1 VVKQS
6 WGAVTA
12 KLDLPKVHERA
23 EFEANEDKQFA
34 IRTAMAKKADVDVAA
49 VKLEVYE
56 WQGVDYPDGGSCNKI
71 LGRRLLE
78 AAPTTTQQGTIG
90 LKLIVAVPNDAKA
103 KDVENRISAD
113 NFACQLIAAA
123 NDELT
128 AIENEQASAC
138 GSMSGDAASCNA
150 YTAVQCAHS
159 AGQCTPNYSNVVKH
173 LTRLTCNQSCNAA
186 DSEAACNAVKTGC
199 FFPAGNG
206 CCWNAGK
213 CRNFGC
219 KCSNSQE
226 KFSVPAARPTGIGCQ
241 NSITCQVKGDNPVT
255 WEAGFE
261 YSDAGAE
268 CSDSID
274 GTLSVDQDGVDAVNV
289 NETGTYYVTYKAK
302 NTQDTYNFAWDEDCC
317 ASRRT
322 VYVTDTLKPVI
333 RLTYKG
339 TEVGRSSGA
348 STAWRQPNG
357 QNYVHANPTHLDAT
371 QTWTTAHENIQGVKI
386 DTSSHMMAEVTGSS
400 SAWVIAAAGAAL
412 AGIALLA
419 QSRKQEHVVV
429 PV

>member
-1 VVKQS
+1 M
-6 WGAVTA
+6 G
-12 KLDLPKVHERA
+12 
-23 EFEANEDKQFA
+23 
-34 IRTAMAKKADVDVAA
+34 
-49 VKLEVYE
+49 

-71 LGRRLLE
+71 LGRRLFE
-78 AAPTTTQQGTIG
+78 AAPTTTQQGSIG
-90 LKLIVAVPNDAKA
+90 LKLIVAVPNDTKA
-103 KDVENRISAD
+103 KDVESRISAN
-113 NFACQLIAAA
+113 NFACNLITAA

-128 AIENEQASAC
+128 AIANEQASAC
-138 GSMSGDAASCNA
+138 GSMSGDAAACNA

-159 AGQCTPNYSNVVKH
+159 AGQCSPNYSNVVKH
-173 LTRLTCNQSCNAA
+173 LTHLTCNQSCNAA
-186 DSEAACNAVKTGC
+186 ESEAACNAVKTGC

-219 KCSNSQE
+219 KCSNSNE

-241 NSITCQVKGDNPVT
+241 NSITCQVTGDNPVT

-289 NETGTYYVTYKAK
+289 NETGTYYVTY
-302 NTQDTYNFAWDEDCC
+302 
-317 ASRRT
+317 
-322 VYVTDTLKPVI
+322 TLKPVI

-348 STAWRQPNG
+348 STAWRQPFGKPNG
-357 QNYVHANPTHLDAT
+357 QHHVHPNPTHLDAT
-371 QTWTTAHENIQGVKI
+371 QTWTTAHEDIQGVKI

-419 QSRKQEHVVV
+419 QSRKQEHIVV